1 MTTEIERMEMIRA
14 AAYSRYMDRG
24 YEHGHDLEDWLEAEA
39 EIGSEMIGPGIEFG
53 MQQGG
58 TMGPAEDD
66 ELKRM
71 IRRHPQKEI
80 PLIEGMEPEE
90 APSRE

>member
-1 MTTEIERMEMIRA
+1 MTTEIERLGMIRE

-39 EIGSEMIGPGIEFG
+39 EINAVMTEPGIEFG

-58 TMGPAEDD
+58 ARGPAED
-66 ELKRM
+66 EALKRLV
-71 IRRHPQKEI
+71 RGHPRKEI
-80 PLIEGMEPEE
+80 PLVEGIESGE
-90 APSRE
+90 APSKE

>member
-1 MTTEIERMEMIRA
+1 MGRLERIRE
-14 AAYSRYMDRG
+14 AAYSRYADRG

-39 EIGSEMIGPGIEFG
+39 EIEAEEGGGIESG

-58 TMGPAEDD
+58 TLGPAED
-66 ELKRM
+66 EALKRM
-71 IRRHPQKEI
+71 VRRQPQKEI
-80 PLIEGMEPEE
+80 PLVESMEPEE

>member
-39 EIGSEMIGPGIEFG
+39 EIDSEMIGPGIEFG

-66 ELKRM
+66 ALKRM

>member
-1 MTTEIERMEMIRA
+1 MTEREERIRE
-14 AAYSRYMDRG
+14 AAYSRYADRG

-39 EIGSEMIGPGIEFG
+39 EMESEIAETEPG

-58 TMGPAEDD
+58 TLGPAED
-66 ELKRM
+66 EALKRM

-80 PLIEGMEPEE
+80 PLVEGMEPED
-90 APSRE
+90 APEKE